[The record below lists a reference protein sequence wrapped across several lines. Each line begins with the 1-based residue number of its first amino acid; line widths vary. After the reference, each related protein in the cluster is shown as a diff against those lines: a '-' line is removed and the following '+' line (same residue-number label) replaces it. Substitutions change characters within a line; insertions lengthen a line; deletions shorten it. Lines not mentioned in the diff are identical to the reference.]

1 MKNITLKLK
10 YFTLKL
16 KYFTLILFLSTA
28 ISYAQQA
35 EKCGTDNLVELERQ
49 KNPILFDQNR
59 TKLEAYTRQYAQRN
73 SASRSS
79 TSSVTKIPTVVHVI
93 HNGEAIGTYPN
104 ISDIQ
109 ILSAIA
115 NLNDAFR
122 NQGIYAGTT
131 YYNSPMDVEFV
142 LAKVKVDGSTTT
154 GIDRIDVTGKSYAT
168 QYSNEGISG
177 GSTGVDSAIL
187 FKDYFWNPQDYMN
200 IWVVNKIDAVDI
212 GTSPNGTLGYATF
225 PTTFQGSSDGLVCQA
240 RAFGYYP
247 SYDPN
252 NPGAS
257 PGYDFGTGVTNASG
271 NGTADHEVGH
281 YLNLNHTFVGDQNET
296 TCPPLSG
303 TVGVDDDGC
312 ADIPPHI
319 RTNSICP
326 EFDATANTCVSP
338 NGSNEYIYN
347 FMNYSSDPC
356 FTGFSND
363 QRTRAHAAIDGPRS
377 AFKTSIAHLAPTN
390 TYPAPVVNTP
400 IIANEGNFEHGIFEV
415 VLNGNTYKSLSSY
428 NDGFYLNRVASQP
441 STTLAANTAYTMNV
455 TVAVG
460 ITNGDNELLDVYI
473 DYNNDGVFA
482 VSERIHQTP
491 GGSGLT
497 NGGVYTI
504 NFTTPTS
511 GNFVDNQKLR
521 MRLISDYDNNT
532 DAIANAY
539 QSNYGNIEDYSVI
552 FNPKVTY
559 TFDNNTWLPVT
570 PIGVATVND
579 DIVINTGT
587 ANISANT
594 SCANLTVNPGAAL
607 TVDSGVT
614 VTATTVNLN
623 STSQLFSSLI
633 SDGTITGTV
642 YYNRHVSQVA
652 PIGTNDLI
660 SAPLEGQTFGA
671 FATANSN
678 LAASGTLRA
687 FAPYNTS
694 AGAYQNYDTS
704 TNASTIIN
712 AGTGYRIGTTDGSTL
727 TFTGNVRTNNVLDV
741 PLSNAVAGSA
751 WNLIG
756 NPYPS
761 YLDFDTFFNTNR
773 TEFDSGSAYQ
783 AIYGYDGSSPN
794 GWTVWNLA
802 TITDQTITEL
812 IAPGQAFF
820 VKAKSTG
827 GLVDFNK
834 SMRRN
839 GSSDDFIVGRSSSL
853 NVALSKLNLNSSSNL
868 TSTHIYFIENTTRG
882 LDVGYDAG
890 SYMENASEF
899 SLFSNLVED
908 NTGLSLA
915 IQSLPYTD
923 FNDVIVP
930 LGIKAQANEA
940 LTISIDDDS
949 TLPSGINIYLEDTLE
964 NTLTLLNDNAY
975 TFTPSTELNGTGR
988 FYLRYSSVL
997 LSTINNELNNLQIYA
1012 TKTPKE
1018 LVIIGQLNERTEA
1031 KVYDIQGRL
1040 VLNKNLNILSTSN
1053 SIDVSLLSTGI
1064 YIVKI
1069 LSDNQIKTQ
1078 KIVIK

>member
-10 YFTLKL
+10 YLA
-16 KYFTLILFLSTA
+16 LILFLSTA
-28 ISYAQQA
+28 ISNAQQA
-35 EKCGTDNLVELERQ
+35 EKCGTDNLTEIERQ
-49 KNPILFDQNR
+49 KNPLLFDKNR
-59 TKLEAYTRQYAQRN
+59 TKLEAFTREYALRN
-73 SASRSS
+73 NASRSS
-79 TSSVTKIPTVVHVI
+79 TTTVTKIPTVVHVV
-93 HNGEAIGTYPN
+93 HNGEAVGTYPN
-104 ISDIQ
+104 ISDVQ

-122 NQGIYAGTT
+122 NQNIYAGST

-177 GSTGVDSAIL
+177 GTTGVDSAIL

-200 IWVVNKIDAVDI
+200 IWVVNKIDGVDI

-252 NPGAS
+252 NPSAS

-326 EFDATANTCVSP
+326 AFSATANTCVSP

-390 TYPAPVVNTP
+390 TYPAAIVNTP
-400 IIANEGNFEHGIFEV
+400 VIANAGNFEHGIFEV

-441 STTLAANTAYTMNV
+441 STTLVANTAYTMTV
-455 TVAVG
+455 KVAVG

-482 VSERIHQTP
+482 VSERIHQTT
-491 GGSGLT
+491 GGNGLT

-504 NFTTPTS
+504 NFTTPTT

-521 MRLISDYDNNT
+521 MRLISDYDDNVNS
-532 DAIANAY
+532 IPNAF
-539 QSNYGNIEDYSVI
+539 QTNYGNIEDYSVI
-552 FNPKVTY
+552 FNPKITY

-614 VTATTVNLN
+614 VTTTTVNLN

-633 SDGTITGTV
+633 SDGTVTGTIN
-642 YYNRHVSQVA
+642 YNRYVSQIA
-652 PIGTNDLI
+652 PTGTNDLI
-660 SAPLEGQTFGA
+660 SAPVDGQTFGA

-678 LAASGTLRA
+678 LAASGTARA

-694 AGAYQNYDTS
+694 AGAFQNYDAS
-704 TNASTIIN
+704 TNASTLIN
-712 AGTGYRIGTTDGSTL
+712 VGTGYRTGTTDGSTL

-761 YLDFDTFFNTNR
+761 YVDFDTFFNTNK
-773 TEFDSGSAYQ
+773 TEFDSASAYQ
-783 AIYGYDGSSPN
+783 AIYGYDGSASN

-802 TITDQTITEL
+802 TIADGTITEL

-820 VKAKSTG
+820 VKSKSTG
-827 GLVDFNK
+827 GLVDFNTG
-834 SMRRN
+834 MRRT
-839 GSSDDFIVGRSSSL
+839 GTSDDFIVGRNSTTI
-853 NVALSKLNLNSSSNL
+853 NVALSKLNLNSATNH
-868 TSTHIYFIENTTRG
+868 TSTHIYFIESTTRG

-890 SYMENASEF
+890 SYMGSASEF
-899 SLFSNLVED
+899 SIFSNLVED
-908 NTGLSLA
+908 NTGLDMA
-915 IQSLPYTD
+915 IQTLPYDD
-923 FNDVIVP
+923 FNDVIIP
-930 LGIKAQANEA
+930 LGIKAMANEP
-940 LTISIDDDS
+940 LTISIDDAS
-949 TLPSGINIYLEDTLE
+949 TLPSGINIYLEDNVE
-964 NTLTLLNDNAY
+964 NSFTLLNSNTY
-975 TFTPSTELNGTGR
+975 TFTPSSELIGTGR
-988 FYLRYSSVL
+988 FYLRYSSVV
-997 LSTINNELNNLQIYA
+997 LSTTDIEQNSLQIYA
-1012 TKTPKE
+1012 TATPKE
-1018 LVIIGQLNERTEA
+1018 LVVIGQLNEKTEA
-1031 KVYDIQGRL
+1031 KIYDIQGRL
-1040 VLNKNLNILSTSN
+1040 VLNKSLDMSSISN
-1053 SIDVSLLSTGI
+1053 HIDVSLLSTGI

-1069 LSDNQIKTQ
+1069 LGDNNSKTQ
-1078 KIVIK
+1078 KVVIK